1 MTITDLIQEFE
12 ITYDLGSLGLPG
24 FEEDEIKKLLE
35 LSQYRVISQRLQGNN
50 AYQSKFPDTNKRID
64 DLSGLISTASKAS
77 GNPGTPV
84 SFTWAKETDE
94 DYIIIELP
102 FDYLHILEDGLFV
115 KTSISVGNPVVTTI
129 NVEMAKEI
137 SMKESL
143 RYNSG
148 RNNLKPYIKNPVFH
162 FIDTKINEAPP
173 NTTSNRKLKL
183 LIDSDLGV
191 DNVVEIKCMY
201 IRKPVNLTTVTDA
214 LYDFNDD
221 VYHEIVAGAVDHA
234 ISIVSPNKSQINQQQ
249 LNKSE

>member
-24 FEEDEIKKLLE
+24 FEEDEIKQLLE

-64 DLSGLISTASKAS
+64 DLSGLVSIADKKAGEAATPSDFNWGIST
-77 GNPGTPV
+77 
-84 SFTWAKETDE
+84 
-94 DYIIIELP
+94 DYIEITLP
-102 FDYLHILEDGLFV
+102 SVYLHIMEDGLSV
-115 KTSISVGNPVVTTI
+115 SISSNYEI
-129 NVEMAKEI
+129 AKEI
-137 SMKESL
+137 PMKSAL
-143 RYNSG
+143 RFNSG
-148 RNNLKPYIKNPVFH
+148 RNNLNPYIKTPVFH
-162 FIDTKINEAPP
+162 FMESKITSAPP
-173 NTTSNRKLKL
+173 NSYSNRRIKLF
-183 LIDSDLGV
+183 IDSDSGV
-191 DNVVEIKCMY
+191 ANVDRIKCMY
-201 IRKPVNLTTVTDA
+201 IRKPVDLTTVTDA